1 MSDFL
6 PRLMLVSPPLDAAAA
21 EAVAA
26 ALAALGPA
34 APDRQTRGDVEISAL
49 LLRGGALDDAAFAR
63 LAAPL
68 IAAAQARD
76 IAVLLEDR
84 PALLPASGA
93 DGLHL
98 NLAED
103 EKSPVKALRKRF
115 GEDVILGAGCGNSRH
130 LAMTAG
136 EEGADYLGFGDL
148 EGEEAADPEVIA
160 WWEAVM
166 TPPQVAFGARTP
178 EEARAL
184 AAAGPDFL
192 ALGPAFWLGQKDP
205 AAALKELLTGL
216 GEGA

>member
-1 MSDFL
+1 
-6 PRLMLVSPPLDAAAA
+6 MLVSPPLDAAGAD
-21 EAVAA
+21 AVAA
-26 ALAALGPA
+26 SLAAL
-34 APDRQTRGDVEISAL
+34 APDALGDVEVSAL
-49 LLRGGALDDAAFAR
+49 LLRGGALDDEAFAR

-68 IAAAQARD
+68 IAAAQARG

-84 PALLPASGA
+84 PALLPASSA

-103 EKSPVKALRKRF
+103 EKSPVKKAGVKALRKRF

-136 EEGADYLGFGDL
+136 EEGADYIGFGGFGDP
-148 EGEEAADPEVIA
+148 EGGPEGSGAADPEIIA

-178 EEARAL
+178 EEARTL

-205 AAALKELLTGL
+205 GGALKALLAGL
-216 GEGA
+216 GESA

>member
-6 PRLMLVSPPLDAAAA
+6 PRVMLVSPPLDAATAD
-21 EAVAA
+21 AVAA
-26 ALAALGPA
+26 ALAGLGE
-34 APDRQTRGDVEISAL
+34 VEVAAL
-49 LLRGGALDDAAFAR
+49 LLRGGNLDDDAFGR

-84 PALLPASGA
+84 PELLAASGA

-98 NLAED
+98 VLD
-103 EKSPVKALRKRF
+103 GRKSPDGKKATVKALRQRF
-115 GEDVILGAGCGNSRH
+115 GDDVILGAGCGNSRH

-136 EEGADYLGFGDL
+136 EQGADYLGFGDL
-148 EGEEAADPEVIA
+148 EGLQAGGELADPEVIA
-160 WWEAVM
+160 WWEAMM
-166 TPPQVAFGARTP
+166 TPPQVAFGAGTL

-192 ALGPAFWLGQKDP
+192 ALGPAFWLAGEDP
-205 AAALKELLTGL
+205 EKALKGLLAALA
-216 GEGA
+216 EGA